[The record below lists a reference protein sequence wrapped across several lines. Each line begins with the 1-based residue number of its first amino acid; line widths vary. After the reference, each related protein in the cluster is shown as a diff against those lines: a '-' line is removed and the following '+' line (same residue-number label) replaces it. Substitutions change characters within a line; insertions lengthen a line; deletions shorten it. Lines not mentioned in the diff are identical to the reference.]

1 VPSVGLNFDKSRSV
15 SSALLFQI
23 ERNSSMLRFPPPLQ
37 PRELINRR
45 MSWRVSIA
53 SLEREME
60 EDMMSGRDVGPG
72 NAASVGKYAS
82 SDSESAVTSES
93 AGDFDAAERP
103 ES

>member
-1 VPSVGLNFDKSRSV
+1 
-15 SSALLFQI
+15 
-23 ERNSSMLRFPPPLQ
+23 
-37 PRELINRR
+37 
-45 MSWRVSIA
+45 
-53 SLEREME
+53 ME

-93 AGDFDAAERP
+93 AGDFDAAERS